1 MKFDNEILDELNV
14 LSCFDLGSLQAG
26 IKVHST
32 ANAQKIAATQ
42 RLFDKGLVSQ
52 VDGGYLT
59 DSGREAAEHLLHLSG
74 LLGVAEKAS

>member
-1 MKFDNEILDELNV
+1 MKFNEDILDEMKV
-14 LSCFDLGSLQAG
+14 LSCFDLASLQSG

-32 ANAQKIAATQ
+32 ANEKEIAAAK

-59 DSGREAAEHLLHLSG
+59 DRGHEAAEHLLHLSG
-74 LLGVAEKAS
+74 LLNVEASDA

>member
-1 MKFDNEILDELNV
+1 MKFSEEIIDEVNV
-14 LSCFDLGSLQAG
+14 LSCFDLGSLQSG

-32 ANAQKIAATQ
+32 ANDKEIAATK

-74 LLGVAEKAS
+74 LLGTTETSA